1 RYTLYGKEIALT
13 GEEDIADNRI
23 EGHIGAEYIHE
34 NGVGVDAKYEMI
46 WTDKGDNSRVTAG
59 ISYRF

>member
-1 RYTLYGKEIALT
+1 MCALYGYHI
-13 GEEDIADNRI
+13 RI
-23 EGHIGAEYIHE
+23 DYEHE
-34 NGVGVDAKYEMI
+34 SGVGVDAKYEMI